1 MANPE
6 KKLEKKKQGNKEIV
20 VIKKEEQPAPAETPQ
35 QAPAQA
41 PKEPEPLQ
49 TVFDTKIDPWNCI
62 LFRKQWRVVIEAVAG
77 IKPGTPLKMEIKA
90 EGIYLHKA

>member
-1 MANPE
+1 MTNPN
-6 KKLEKKKQGNKEIV
+6 KKLEKTKEGKVIVKPNKPSTP
-20 VIKKEEQPAPAETPQ
+20 EQPAQPPT
-35 QAPAQA
+35 
-41 PKEPEPLQ
+41 KEPAPMQ